1 MMVLRYKTW
10 DNIAANK
17 DLTKQISSIKNKV
30 EHQIVNSLV
39 KFHRRRTKG
48 THPSIHHL
56 VVHDLLINVNEFFQ
70 YNVYLSQ
77 VISIS

>member
-30 EHQIVNSLV
+30 ERQIVNSLV
-39 KFHRRRTKG
+39 
-48 THPSIHHL
+48 
-56 VVHDLLINVNEFFQ
+56 
-70 YNVYLSQ
+70 
-77 VISIS
+77 